1 MNKRS
6 GFYPR
11 PAADGAGSQVVSQ
24 AGGVLLTETIRAVG
38 LDRELSAALARWRL
52 PLAVHDPAKVV
63 TDLAVMLAL
72 GGDCLADIVLLRA
85 EPGVYGLVAS
95 DPTVSRTIDALAAEA
110 DRARARDWQ
119 LAASTSRTPVSK
131 PRRRWSSMWT
141 PRWRPR
147 IARGAG
153 RTDVQARGRVPP
165 AVRVRRPRTRRHRGA
180 VRRRGLGHAVPG
192 VGQPEHPEAAAPA
205 GARRGGLNRQAAVE

>member
-11 PAADGAGSQVVSQ
+11 PDADGAGWQVVSQ

-38 LDRELSAALARWRL
+38 LDRELLAALARWRL
-52 PLAVHDPAKVV
+52 PLAVHDPGKVV

-95 DPTVSRTIDALAAEA
+95 DPRGVAH
-110 DRARARDWQ
+110 DRPA
-119 LAASTSRTPVSK
+119 
-131 PRRRWSSMWT
+131 RRRCPAGVGRDPHGPCWCTSAGVEAG
-141 PRWRPR
+141 RGARPR
-147 IARGAG
+147 PRPGH
-153 RTDVQARGRVPP
+153 RP
-165 AVRVRRPRTRRHRGA
+165 AVDHRCGCH
-180 VRRRGLGHAVPG
+180 LGHRAL
-192 VGQPEHPEAAAPA
+192 
-205 GARRGGLNRQAAVE
+205 R